1 MEEALR
7 AAMPSLEE
15 KASLLRRMGARS
27 GGKRAAEYQQEAGQF
42 DRHVETIRQILI
54 RNERIEAREK
64 GASA

>member
-1 MEEALR
+1 
-7 AAMPSLEE
+7 
-15 KASLLRRMGARS
+15 LLRRRGARS
-27 GGKRAAEYQQEAGQF
+27 GEKRAAEYQQEAGQF